1 MDEITSD
8 IEEDIPQ
15 TFKTTNNPNL
25 DLFIQLVRDVNKDQ
39 LINYLNK
46 SWEQDKLKT
55 VAIIFNSRDR
65 LKGKKEKT
73 VSNYCLIWLK
83 EKDPVVYKANLETY
97 INKYGCWKDVNYIIN
112 NTKKNNFE
120 YELFANQLKYDKACL
135 EMGQPIS
142 LCAKWAINPN
152 EKNVIKIVKHLF
164 PQIKD
169 YQQKYR
175 KEYISPLRK
184 KLDLVETK
192 MCNKQWELIEY
203 EKLPAKALSKYKKAF
218 IKNDQEKY
226 QEFLKNV
233 AENKVKL
240 KVTGLLPHEIVKKYI
255 DLKSRSFK
263 IDEVDETLEL
273 EWKAFLNTFDGKEF
287 EGIIPIVDISGSM
300 FNSAFQVKPIYVSVA
315 LGLLLAHINKDFL
328 HNKVITFSKDPKF
341 FTIEGETLSEKI
353 TSIMKSPFGLNT
365 DFIKVADMII
375 ENNLTSYKKIICF
388 TDMQFDKSANENNE
402 TSDMKNSHTIFMNKF
417 IEKGLNIPELIYWNL
432 NGTYNDFPIDNT
444 YENTSIISG
453 FSEQLLNVILEN
465 NDKITPE
472 ILMENILQPYYEH
485 ILI

>member
-8 IEEDIPQ
+8 IEEDTIQ

-25 DLFIQLVRDVNKDQ
+25 DLFIQLVRDVNKEQ
-39 LINYLNK
+39 LLTYLNK

-83 EKDPVVYKANLETY
+83 DKDPVVYKANLETY
-97 INKYGCWKDVNYIIN
+97 INKYGCWKDVNYIIK

-120 YELFANQLKYDKACL
+120 YELFAKQLKYDKACL
-135 EMGQPIS
+135 EMGEPIS

-152 EKNVIKIVKHLF
+152 EKNVIKIVKYLF

-233 AENKVKL
+233 ADNKVKL

-255 DLKSRSFK
+255 DLKTRSYK
-263 IDEVDETLEL
+263 MDEVDETLEL
-273 EWKAFLNTFDGKEF
+273 EWKAFLNSFDGKEF

-402 TSDMKNSHTIFMNKF
+402 ISDMKNSHTIFMNKF
-417 IEKGLNIPELIYWNL
+417 IEKGLNVPELIYWNL

-472 ILMENILQPYYEH
+472 ILMEKILQPYYEH

>member
-8 IEEDIPQ
+8 IKEDTPQ

-25 DLFIQLVRDVNKDQ
+25 DLFIQLVRDVNKEQ
-39 LINYLNK
+39 LLTYLNK

-120 YELFANQLKYDKACL
+120 YELFANQLKYDKTCL

-255 DLKSRSFK
+255 DLKTRSFK
-263 IDEVDETLEL
+263 MNEVDETLEL

-328 HNKVITFSKDPKF
+328 HNKVIDR
-341 FTIEGETLSEKI
+341 
-353 TSIMKSPFGLNT
+353 KS
-365 DFIKVADMII
+365 V
-375 ENNLTSYKKIICF
+375 
-388 TDMQFDKSANENNE
+388 
-402 TSDMKNSHTIFMNKF
+402 
-417 IEKGLNIPELIYWNL
+417 
-432 NGTYNDFPIDNT
+432 
-444 YENTSIISG
+444 
-453 FSEQLLNVILEN
+453 V
-465 NDKITPE
+465 
-472 ILMENILQPYYEH
+472 
-485 ILI
+485 

>member
-8 IEEDIPQ
+8 IKEDTPQ

-25 DLFIQLVRDVNKDQ
+25 DLFIQLVRDVNKEQ
-39 LINYLNK
+39 LLTYLNK

-120 YELFANQLKYDKACL
+120 YELFANQLKYDKTCL

-255 DLKSRSFK
+255 DLKTRSFK
-263 IDEVDETLEL
+263 MNEVDETLEL

-328 HNKVITFSKDPKF
+328 HNKVITFSKDPVF
-341 FTIEGETLSEKI
+341 FTIKGETLSEKI

-375 ENNLTSYKKIICF
+375 ENNLTSYKNIICF

-402 TSDMKNSHTIFMNKF
+402 TSDMKKSHTIFMNKF
-417 IEKGLNIPELIYWNL
+417 IEKGLNVPELIYWNL
-432 NGTYNDFPIDNT
+432 NGTYNIFPIDNT

-472 ILMENILQPYYEH
+472 ILMEKILQPYYEH